1 MIEKNEFKIFLYVS
15 QKKYLISVFSKFDH
29 KCLFK
34 NEYKILVPKIE
45 VNEIELYDFLSQNI
59 LNIEKKIGQFVKNIN
74 LILDIDQ
81 FLTINIGIKNIIN
94 TQDHLSKVRLNLLYE
109 LKNDF
114 KKNYKE
120 FSIAH
125 FIINN
130 YLFDSQEQIE
140 FDNQILCHNLCLVAK
155 IICIKQKDIFYF
167 ENILNRRQV
176 TINKILS
183 GKYVSSFISD
193 KNTDECE
200 SGMRILNGYNL
211 NEIVIEPK
219 IIENKG
225 IFEKFFKLFS

>member
-1 MIEKNEFKIFLYVS
+1 MIEENEFKIFLYLS

-34 NEYKILVPKIE
+34 NEYKILVPNIE
-45 VNEIELYDFLSQNI
+45 FNEIELYDFLSQNI

-74 LILDIDQ
+74 LILDIDL

-94 TQDHLSKVRLNLLYE
+94 TQDHLDKIRLNLLYE
-109 LKNDF
+109 LKSDF

-120 FSIAH
+120 FSIVH
-125 FIINN
+125 FVINN
-130 YLFDSQEQIE
+130 YLFDGQEQIE
-140 FDNQILCHNLCLVAK
+140 FDDQILCHNLCLVAK

-167 ENILNRRQV
+167 ENILNRHQV

-193 KNTDECE
+193 ENIDECE
-200 SGMRILNGYNL
+200 SGMRIFNGYNL